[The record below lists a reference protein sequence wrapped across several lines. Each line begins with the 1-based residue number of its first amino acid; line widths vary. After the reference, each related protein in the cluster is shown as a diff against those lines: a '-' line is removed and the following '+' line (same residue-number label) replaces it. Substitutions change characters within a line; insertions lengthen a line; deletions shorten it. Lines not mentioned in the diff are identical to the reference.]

1 MVEEGNRQQRQKK
14 CKIIFFKKH
23 YIFLL
28 ILHINEEQEI
38 PGRQKIVWW
47 SNVQALTSYA
57 EINLQ
62 PKAGNEGVSLS
73 YQFILMSNQ
82 YGKTSNKAAKM
93 PHKTDGIS
101 AIQNQIASDTR
112 FAGYLFEALLRI
124 ETPPIL
130 RKLCNDLIRWKRKL

>member
-1 MVEEGNRQQRQKK
+1 MQNY
-14 CKIIFFKKH
+14 FFKKY

-28 ILHINEEQEI
+28 ILHINKEREI
-38 PGRQKIVWW
+38 ARRQKIVWW

-62 PKAGNEGVSLS
+62 SKAGNEGVSLS
-73 YQFILMSNQ
+73 YQFILMPSR
-82 YGKTSNKAAKM
+82 YGKASSRAAKM
-93 PHKTDGIS
+93 SHKTGGIS

-112 FAGYLFEALLRI
+112 FAGYLFGALLLI

-130 RKLCNDLIRWKRKL
+130 RKLCN